1 MSEGFTHHAGGIH
14 LQLVPWQVRLL
25 SDVVSLV
32 EQSGHDPALPVS
44 AYPNDRREDIQ
55 YQRLIADER
64 DQARSADQ
72 SAVSLTLEKAGGG
85 VVVSRAE
92 AEAWLRVI
100 GEARLI
106 IGDRLAITEA
116 GWEDDDEE
124 ESEELAVL
132 HYLSWLQGGLVE
144 VVIDELPPVAR

>member
-14 LQLVPWQVRLL
+14 LQLMPWQVRLL
-25 SDVVSLV
+25 TDVVALV
-32 EQSGHDPALPVS
+32 EQCADDPALPVS
-44 AYPNDRREDIQ
+44 AYPDDRREDVQ

-64 DQARSADQ
+64 HQARSADQ
-72 SAVSLTLEKAGGG
+72 SAVSLILEEAVAG

-100 GEARLI
+100 AEARLI
-106 IGDRLAITEA
+106 IGNRLAITDA
-116 GWEDDDEE
+116 GWEDDDSE

-132 HYLSWLQGGLVE
+132 HYLSWLLGGLVE
-144 VVIDELPPVAR
+144 VAIDELPPVAH